1 VVLAIIGLG
10 TNWQR
15 LATEHG
21 WRGRASMLQDLRASE
36 AVRVQAIVTIY
47 LLFTSASL
55 IALGKSGAGSNYMIE
70 WMAVLSVLI
79 GILFARVTRWCLMP
93 VTSRP
98 AQIGPMFLILVPAVL
113 VVQVLRL
120 PMVDSPGSTPAETRE
135 LAALVARIS
144 ATDRPVL
151 SEDMVLLLKAGKRV
165 PWEPAIFAELGSTG
179 RWDERLITDR
189 ISTRNFAFI
198 VTAPEID
205 EAHFTRPVRQAIEA
219 AYPRTEDQ
227 AGFRLHLP

>member
-1 VVLAIIGLG
+1 LAIIGLG

-21 WRGRASMLQDLRASE
+21 WRSTASMLQDLRVSD

-47 LLFTSASL
+47 LLFSSGSL
-55 IALGKSGAGSNYMIE
+55 VMLGKSGAGSNYMVE
-70 WMAVLSVLI
+70 WMAILSVLI

-93 VTSRP
+93 LDSRP
-98 AQIGPMFLILVPAVL
+98 AQIGPMFLVLVPAVL

-120 PMVDSPGSTPAETRE
+120 PMVGTAVSTPAETRG

-189 ISTRNFAFI
+189 ISAHNFAFV

-205 EAHFTRPVRQAIEA
+205 ETHFTRPVRQAIEA